1 MKFKEIPIDIKDY
14 SNKNFL
20 HYFAMHAVDDMPQLE
35 IFLSDIFNESYD
47 KLISEQD
54 FDGRTPLHYA
64 AMSGNTLLIESD
76 YWNLTF
82 KPDHYMIRD
91 KFNSSVLDILFKY
104 MPSLQP
110 TLGKFTLQLPYNCN
124 SDDLFRIP
132 GCSDL
137 RLEILDDFEIFAF
150 KALTD
155 LKGTNLLRKKIF
167 CHLCMER

>member
-1 MKFKEIPIDIKDY
+1 
-14 SNKNFL
+14 
-20 HYFAMHAVDDMPQLE
+20 MHAVDDMPQLE

-104 MPSLQP
+104 
-110 TLGKFTLQLPYNCN
+110 
-124 SDDLFRIP
+124 
-132 GCSDL
+132 
-137 RLEILDDFEIFAF
+137 
-150 KALTD
+150 
-155 LKGTNLLRKKIF
+155 
-167 CHLCMER
+167 